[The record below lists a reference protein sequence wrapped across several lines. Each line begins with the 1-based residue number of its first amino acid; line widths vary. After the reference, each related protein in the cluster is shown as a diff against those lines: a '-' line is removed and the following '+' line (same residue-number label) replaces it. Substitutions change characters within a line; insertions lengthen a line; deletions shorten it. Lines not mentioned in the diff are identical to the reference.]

1 MSVQIHFEAEPGA
14 TSAMPQI
21 TPPKAFLRAA
31 VTVAVLTLA
40 LAFAAARYG
49 LGKSA
54 DVYGTAVAQRALR
67 FEDAPD
73 GGIVVRDAANDAV
86 ALTLPPGTNGF
97 VRGSLRALAGK
108 RRQAALPASAPF
120 LLTAWDD
127 GRVTIEDPLT
137 TMRIAVSSFGPTQVR
152 SFVALLDPAGKVVS
166 SLAP

>member
-1 MSVQIHFEAEPGA
+1 MSVEIHFEAEPGS

-31 VTVAVLTLA
+31 VAVAVLTIA
-40 LAFAAARYG
+40 LAFSAARFG
-49 LGKSA
+49 VGKSA

-67 FEDAPD
+67 FEDARD
-73 GGIVVRDAANDAV
+73 GGIIVRDASTGTV

-97 VRGSLRALAGK
+97 IRGALRALASK
-108 RRQAALPASAPF
+108 RRQAALPATSPF

-137 TMRIAVSSFGPTQVR
+137 TLRIAVSSFGPTQVR
-152 SFVALLDPAGKVVS
+152 SFVALLDPSGRVVS
-166 SLAP
+166 ALAP